1 MHVEVK
7 VILRIVPVI
16 KIIWKGLF
24 SVELKELEISFS
36 DLSGINMKQL
46 GLSRNLCRYLPEEN
60 VNLELEVECTE
71 DSCRS

>member
-24 SVELKELEISFS
+24 SVELKELEISF
-36 DLSGINMKQL
+36 
-46 GLSRNLCRYLPEEN
+46 
-60 VNLELEVECTE
+60 
-71 DSCRS
+71 